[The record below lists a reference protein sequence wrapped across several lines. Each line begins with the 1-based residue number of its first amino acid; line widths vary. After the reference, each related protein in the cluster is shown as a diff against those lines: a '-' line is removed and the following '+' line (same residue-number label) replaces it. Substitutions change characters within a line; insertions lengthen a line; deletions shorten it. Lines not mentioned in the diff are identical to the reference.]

1 MSQLLDILRDH
12 KSLLSESMEGISGE
26 KEMIVN
32 SIHAKILAECVSRT
46 TKMFKTALSFL
57 VNIYRCDLKTRLGS
71 VMMHRN
77 TDVEQ
82 IEICLCL
89 GQISLAVS
97 SGSACGGRNGG
108 GRWRPVVLTTPTP

>member
-32 SIHAKILAECVSRT
+32 IIHAKILAECVSRT

-57 VNIYRCDLKTRLGS
+57 VNILL
-71 VMMHRN
+71 
-77 TDVEQ
+77 
-82 IEICLCL
+82 
-89 GQISLAVS
+89 
-97 SGSACGGRNGG
+97 
-108 GRWRPVVLTTPTP
+108 